1 MNILWLSWRDI
12 NNPDAGGAERVAI
25 EIARRFVKE
34 NHKVYIFSA
43 NFKNAKHKQ
52 NIKGINIIRRGNR
65 LTCRIHAL
73 FFYIKNKNR
82 FDLVIDEINTLPFFS
97 PLYANGKNISII
109 HQLARE
115 YWFTQVIWPLSLI
128 GYVLEPI
135 YLRLY
140 RHTPTIVISASTQ
153 KDLTKLG
160 FKNTFITKPGINLKS
175 TFPSKKADLI
185 LFIGRLTPAKQV
197 ADAIRAFK
205 LIVNILPGYR
215 LLIIGKGDQKYTQE
229 LKSLTHKLKL
239 QQSVKFTGFITEN
252 LKVSLLKKA
261 KIVMIPS
268 LREGWNLVAT
278 EANAT
283 GAVPIAYNVP
293 GLRDSI
299 QNGKTGILVNK
310 DPQSLAQAAIDL
322 LKNENLRQKLAKNGY
337 QYARKFSW
345 DNTYTDFKKA
355 LGDKLLKAS
364 R

>member
-12 NNPDAGGAERVAI
+12 KNPQAGGAERVAI
-25 EIARRFVKE
+25 EIARRFVGE

-52 NIKGINIIRRGNR
+52 NIGGINIIRRGNR
-65 LTCRIHAL
+65 LTCRIHAF
-73 FFYIKNKNR
+73 FFYISNKNR

-97 PLYANGKNISII
+97 PLYANGKNITII

-140 RHTPTIVISASTQ
+140 RHTPTIVISPSTQ

-160 FKNTFITKPGINLKS
+160 FKNTFVTKPGINIKS

-185 LFIGRLTPAKQV
+185 LFIGRLTRAKQV
-197 ADAIRAFK
+197 VDAIRAFK
-205 LIVNILPGYR
+205 LIVNILPSYR
-215 LLIIGKGDQKYTQE
+215 LLVIGRGDQKYTQE
-229 LKSLTHKLKL
+229 LKSLTQKLKL

-252 LKVSLLKKA
+252 LKVSLLKKT

-299 QNGKTGILVNK
+299 KNGQTGLLVKPNH
-310 DPQSLAQAAIDL
+310 QELARSTLSL
-322 LKNENLRQKLAKNGY
+322 LKNEQTRYKIARRGYNWSKNFDWENCY
-337 QYARKFSW
+337 K
-345 DNTYTDFKKA
+345 DFKQIIA
-355 LGDKLLKAS
+355 WS
-364 R
+364 RPA